1 LKITQDVKAFAV
13 QQAGR
18 RCECAGERCR
28 HHLRGTRC
36 KRGLRGDQWK
46 VYWKKEDGGVTRENI
61 EAWCLDCFTNNFEVP
76 VERAALLALD
86 VVDYV
91 RLLDEDRWKAITF
104 KSALRDASRRAA
116 RERGGSVVL
125 NRADDDVLLRLES
138 SLAAVETARLISSY
152 VPDMTTPLQIGV
164 PTIHGAIH
172 CGEVTRW
179 RNGLVVGD
187 AVHLAARLR
196 DSAPPG
202 QLVLSEAAA
211 ETLDGKL
218 PLEPVDPGGPEGRAV
233 GKLWAFR
240 L

>member
-18 RCECAGERCR
+18 RCECAGENCR
-28 HHLRGTRC
+28 HHLRGARC

-46 VYWKKEDGGVTRENI
+46 VYWKKVDGGVTRENI
-61 EAWCLDCFTNNFEVP
+61 QAWCLDCFTNNFEVP
-76 VERAALLALD
+76 VEPAALLALD
-86 VVDYV
+86 VADYA
-91 RLLDEDRWKAITF
+91 RLVDEDRWKAITF

-125 NRADDDVLLRLES
+125 NRADDDILVRLGT

-152 VPDMTTPLQIGV
+152 VPALTTPLQIGV
-164 PTIHGAIH
+164 PSIHGAIH
-172 CGEVTRW
+172 CGEVTQW

-187 AVHLAARLR
+187 AVRLAARLR

-211 ETLDGKL
+211 ETLVGKF
-218 PLEPVDPGGPEGRAV
+218 PLEPVDGDAPDGLGV
-233 GKLWAFR
+233 GKLWTFR